1 MTGSLCHFALPLR
14 AINALL
20 NPGIFLF
27 AGRHQI
33 TKKRNSGDPSR
44 ILYFLSLSIS
54 PGTMLVLLAEMV
66 FSRIEGSISLNQHPR
81 NVLEMVGKPS
91 ST

>member
-1 MTGSLCHFALPLR
+1 MTDRLCHFTLPLG

-20 NPGIFLF
+20 SPGIFLF
-27 AGRHQI
+27 AGRHQM
-33 TKKRNSGDPSR
+33 TKKRNPGDPSG
-44 ILYFLSLSIS
+44 ILYFLSLSTN
-54 PGTMLVLLAEMV
+54 PGTMLVPLAEIV
-66 FSRIEGSISLNQHPR
+66 FSRMEGSISLNQHPR